1 MRLLSDVSPPRETVQ
16 FYTGLSP
23 RSQQIHKTFSRKTD
37 SGDSDGRPCS
47 TDTDKPPSQLHYHP
61 APSFPESFRCT
72 PASQRASGAPLLPR
86 AHASWSE
93 GEGPYHPRCR
103 GCLQPPQAHTLS
115 KFLQLPPGFFVS
127 GKNQAAETTNLCP
140 SPPRTPSRTPDAS
153 IGTFGCTCVT
163 LSLSIHYRSARVTQ
177 AAEHSPVLWG
187 LHMMFLHHSLQ
198 VD

>member
-1 MRLLSDVSPPRETVQ
+1 MCGFSLTSPLLGRQFSSTLVFPHGPNRYTRHSPVRQTVETQ
-16 FYTGLSP
+16 TADPALLTQTSL
-23 RSQQIHKTFSRKTD
+23 H
-37 SGDSDGRPCS
+37 
-47 TDTDKPPSQLHYHP
+47 PSCTTTQL
-61 APSFPESFRCT
+61 

-140 SPPRTPSRTPDAS
+140 SPSRTPSRTPDAS
-153 IGTFGCTCVT
+153 TGTFGCTCVT

-177 AAEHSPVLWG
+177 AVEHSPVLWG
-187 LHMMFLHHSLQ
+187 LHMMFCITHCR
-198 VD
+198 